1 MVQKLQ
7 KFWFP
12 INLVLWV
19 TIIGNLILG
28 IVSVIYLFP
37 TLAWVEAFFNVV
49 VAIIVLVWL
58 NNLYKVLRFDTIMAE
73 LVSIQKY
80 GTADV
85 APKDLDPSKS
95 IEALIEKGLCEQAE
109 QCLLEAIDCKTIDS
123 AKAALLWEEIKERR
137 NSKSNID

>member
-28 IVSVIYLFP
+28 IVSVIKFYS

-49 VAIIVLVWL
+49 IAIIVLVWL
-58 NNLYKVLRFDTIMAE
+58 NNLYKVLRFDTTMAE
-73 LVSIQKY
+73 LVSIQK
-80 GTADV
+80 
-85 APKDLDPSKS
+85 
-95 IEALIEKGLCEQAE
+95 
-109 QCLLEAIDCKTIDS
+109 
-123 AKAALLWEEIKERR
+123 
-137 NSKSNID
+137 